1 MYSQKNLLP
10 NLRLI
15 YDSMLDVRKDLVQL
29 ALYHF
34 GGGAHECLKR
44 KKTLKTTRVGMKKET
59 TGSSN
64 YPFSPVG

>member
-1 MYSQKNLLP
+1 
-10 NLRLI
+10 
-15 YDSMLDVRKDLVQL
+15 MLDVRKDLVQL
-29 ALYHF
+29 VLYHF